1 MRERK
6 QPDPEKIRALQKAL
20 EEYSG
25 QEPLI
30 DETREKAL
38 SRIRERAL
46 LLLDSRSRSRQ
57 ELRDRLVKAEF
68 EPELVDEVLD
78 SFQRNGLV
86 DDLTFAREWV
96 RQRFERRGKSAAMLD
111 VELQRKGVGDA
122 DRAEALSVIERE
134 DEREVARGLAVK
146 KARQVKRV
154 PEDRQQRDKELR
166 RIVGVL
172 ARRGFNS
179 GMSLQIA
186 REALAERCAELES
199 ESVED

>member
-6 QPDPEKIRALQKAL
+6 QPDPEKLRALQKAL

-25 QEPLI
+25 AEPLV
-30 DETREKAL
+30 DENREKAL
-38 SRIRERAL
+38 SRVRERAL
-46 LLLDSRSRSRQ
+46 LLLDSRARSRQ

-86 DDLTFAREWV
+86 DDLAFAREWV

-111 VELQRKGVGDA
+111 VELQRKGVGEA
-122 DRAEALSVIERE
+122 DRAEALSAIDRD
-134 DEREVARGLAVK
+134 DERAVARALATK
-146 KARQVKRV
+146 KAKQVKRI

-179 GMSLQIA
+179 GMSLELA
-186 REALAERCAELES
+186 REALDERCAELE
-199 ESVED
+199 ED

>member
-6 QPDPEKIRALQKAL
+6 QPDPEKLRALQKAL
-20 EEYSG
+20 EEYSRA
-25 QEPLI
+25 EPLV
-30 DETREKAL
+30 DENREKAL
-38 SRIRERAL
+38 SRVRERAL
-46 LLLDSRSRSRQ
+46 LLLDSRARSRQ

-86 DDLTFAREWV
+86 DDLAFAREWV

-111 VELQRKGVGDA
+111 VELQRKGVGEA
-122 DRAEALSVIERE
+122 DRAEALSVIDRD
-134 DEREVARGLAVK
+134 DEREVARALATK
-146 KARQVKRV
+146 KAKQVKRI

-179 GMSLQIA
+179 GMSLELA
-186 REALAERCAELES
+186 REALDERCAELE
-199 ESVED
+199 ED

>member
-1 MRERK
+1 M
-6 QPDPEKIRALQKAL
+6 
-20 EEYSG
+20 
-25 QEPLI
+25 
-30 DETREKAL
+30 
-38 SRIRERAL
+38 
-46 LLLDSRSRSRQ
+46 
-57 ELRDRLVKAEF
+57 KAEF

-111 VELQRKGVGDA
+111 VELQRKGVGEA
-122 DRAEALSVIERE
+122 DRAEALSVIDRD
-134 DEREVARGLAVK
+134 DEREVARALATK
-146 KARQVKRV
+146 KAKQVKRI

-179 GMSLQIA
+179 GMSLERA
-186 REALAERCAELES
+186 REALDERCAELE
-199 ESVED
+199 ED

>member
-6 QPDPEKIRALQKAL
+6 QPDPEKLRALQKAL

-25 QEPLI
+25 AEPLI
-30 DETREKAL
+30 DENREKAL

-46 LLLDSRSRSRQ
+46 LLLDSRARSRQ

-86 DDLTFAREWV
+86 DDLAFAREWV

-111 VELQRKGVGDA
+111 VELQRKGVGEA
-122 DRAEALSVIERE
+122 DRAEALSVIDRD
-134 DEREVARGLAVK
+134 DEREVARALATK
-146 KARQVKRV
+146 KAKQVKRI

-179 GMSLQIA
+179 GMSLELA
-186 REALAERCAELES
+186 REALDERCAELE
-199 ESVED
+199 ED

>member
-46 LLLDSRSRSRQ
+46 LLLDSRARSRQ

-86 DDLTFAREWV
+86 DDLAFAREWV

-134 DEREVARGLAVK
+134 DEREVARGQAVK

>member
-1 MRERK
+1 MRERQ
-6 QPDPEKIRALQKAL
+6 QPDPEKVRALQKAL

-46 LLLDSRSRSRQ
+46 LLLDSRARSRQ
-57 ELRDRLVKAEF
+57 ELWDRLVKAEF

-86 DDLTFAREWV
+86 DDLAFAREWV

-111 VELQRKGVGDA
+111 VELQRKGVGEA
-122 DRAEALSVIERE
+122 DRMEALSVIEDE
-134 DEREVARGLAVK
+134 DERQVARDLAVK
-146 KARQVKRV
+146 KARQVKTV
-154 PEDRQQRDKELR
+154 PVDRQQRDKELR

-179 GMSLQIA
+179 GMSLEIA
-186 REALAERCAELES
+186 REALAERCAELE
-199 ESVED
+199 ED